1 MDPPLQVTKSQV
13 NVHESDRKHAQ
24 LRSNIGHG
32 PIPYNE
38 RRSQREWHRRRGRTC
53 GRSAR
58 GALTILALFF
68 AGGPPEPNGRG
79 AAGKA
84 SGSSAVSRTR
94 TSSGSGALLSRRSSP
109 HSAAAGRRS
118 SWVPKRL
125 AIPARRRSASP
136 TRIALYLLIAIFFSI
151 YACFFGINISRL
163 IDDISRYLPGLDH
176 VGGGCSWGKNRF

>member
-1 MDPPLQVTKSQV
+1 MHSFEATLDMDPYRTTISQ
-13 NVHESDRKHAQ
+13 S
-24 LRSNIGHG
+24 G
-32 PIPYNE
+32 
-38 RRSQREWHRRRGRTC
+38 WHCRRGHPSPLPVC
-53 GRSAR
+53 GASAR
-58 GALTILALFF
+58 ATAVTTLALFF
-68 AGGPPEPNGRG
+68 PGGTPEPNGRG

-136 TRIALYLLIAIFFSI
+136 TRRGGACAGSSAKQRPATCCSKAPPVGLEPHGIAIGRSV
-151 YACFFGINISRL
+151 AVGRGRHAPCPTHG
-163 IDDISRYLPGLDH
+163 RYSTWHDG
-176 VGGGCSWGKNRF
+176 